1 MLKRDSFWFINLAC
15 IFLKDIKNIA
25 RWRCKGQNSDAI
37 KIFLERGALKMYD
50 SCLHGLQKPANFI
63 LFTKLWW
70 NFFWIHS
77 NENNFHYHEL
87 EVGRVGKE
95 SNNRQSNP
103 CFSSTK
109 HWNTISQGDKQTS
122 SWETTHWS
130 NNNRSLQRPSCLVC
144 MEQFSHAPQSLQ
156 INYIS
161 YPIKM
166 YLTSTTCACPYHHPL
181 EAIFEVGMVSD
192 PIPLLVC
199 VNSFNLL
206 VIKGSMC
213 QKGRGFI
220 SLCLHIMWLV

>member
-1 MLKRDSFWFINLAC
+1 MLKTLHGEEHNRAKHFELNGE
-15 IFLKDIKNIA
+15 
-25 RWRCKGQNSDAI
+25 RCKGQNSDAI
-37 KIFLERGALKMYD
+37 EIFLERGALKMYD

-70 NFFWIHS
+70 NFFWIHN

-109 HWNTISQGDKQTS
+109 HWNKISQGDKQTS

-130 NNNRSLQRPSCLVC
+130 NKNRSLQRPSCLVC
-144 MEQFSHAPQSLQ
+144 MEQFSYAPQSLQ
-156 INYIS
+156 INYIT